1 MGDEENKKDYL
12 FFKLI
17 NSMEIKNNPVVQL
30 LLAVVIFLLGAAMG
44 GMYVKIQYLEGK
56 MGVNKGVQAPG
67 TADAG
72 VQAPTAPT
80 QPTQPTEPTKVDV
93 TVTKD
98 DPVRGDANAKLTIVE
113 FADYQCPFC
122 ERFHKDVYKQILTDY
137 VETGKA
143 KFVYKNLAFLGQES
157 TDAAN
162 AALCAKE
169 QNKFWEFHDY
179 LFDHQNG
186 ENQGAFSVDNL
197 KKFAGAVGLAQGQ
210 FDSCLDNKKYDAQ
223 VKADNAEASKNGFNS
238 TPSVAVGTTP
248 VIGAQPYAQFKTI
261 IETELAKK

>member
-1 MGDEENKKDYL
+1 MDV
-12 FFKLI
+12 
-17 NSMEIKNNPVVQL
+17 KNNPVVQL
-30 LLAVVIFLLGAAMG
+30 LLGVVIFLLGAAMG

-67 TADAG
+67 VADAG
-72 VQAPTAPT
+72 AQVAPTAPT
-80 QPTQPTEPTKVDV
+80 APVAPTTVNV

-98 DPVRGDANAKLTIVE
+98 DPVRGDTNAKLTIVE

-137 VETGKA
+137 VDTGKA
-143 KFVYKNLAFLGQES
+143 RFVYKNLAFLGQES
-157 TDAAN
+157 TEAAN

-186 ENQGAFSVDNL
+186 ENQGAFSIDNL

-210 FDSCLDNKKYDAQ
+210 FDSCLDAKKYDAQ
-223 VKADNAEASKNGFNS
+223 VQADNAEANKNGFNS
-238 TPSVAVGTTP
+238 TPSTAVGSTP

-261 IETELAKK
+261 IEAELAKK

>member
-1 MGDEENKKDYL
+1 
-12 FFKLI
+12 
-17 NSMEIKNNPVVQL
+17 MEFKNNPVVQL
-30 LLAVVIFLLGAAMG
+30 LLAVVIFLLGAALG

-56 MGVNKGVQAPG
+56 MGINKGVQAPG
-67 TADAG
+67 VAEGTN
-72 VQAPTAPT
+72 PTAPT
-80 QPTQPTEPTKVDV
+80 EPTAPTTVNI

-169 QNKFWEFHDY
+169 QNKFWEYHDY

-186 ENQGAFSVDNL
+186 ENQGAFSVENL

-210 FDSCLDNKKYDAQ
+210 FDNCLDTKKYNEQ
-223 VKADNAEASKNGFNS
+223 VLADNAEANKNGFNS
-238 TPSVAVGTTP
+238 TPSTAIGSTP
-248 VIGAQPYAQFKTI
+248 LIGAQPYAQFKAA
-261 IETELAKK
+261 IEAELAKK

>member
-1 MGDEENKKDYL
+1 
-12 FFKLI
+12 
-17 NSMEIKNNPVVQL
+17 MEFKNNPVVQL
-30 LLAVVIFLLGAAMG
+30 LLAVVIFLLGAALG

-67 TADAG
+67 TADG
-72 VQAPTAPT
+72 VNPAAPTEPTAPT
-80 QPTQPTEPTKVDV
+80 TVDV

-98 DPVRGDANAKLTIVE
+98 DPVRGDANAKLTVVE

-122 ERFHKDVYKQILTDY
+122 ERFHKDVYKQILADY
-137 VETGKA
+137 VETGKV

-169 QNKFWEFHDY
+169 QNKFWEYHDY

-186 ENQGAFSVDNL
+186 ENQGAFSVENL

-210 FDSCLDNKKYDAQ
+210 FDSCLDNNKYDAQ
-223 VKADNAEASKNGFNS
+223 VKADNAEANKNGFNS
-238 TPSVAVGTTP
+238 TPSTAVGSVA

-261 IETELAKK
+261 IEAELAKK